1 MVQFSNSV
9 YEGMVREFL
18 SDTFYVANRSNRGK
32 ISTIRSYTEV
42 IVRRILDLPIDRK
55 ITLGDKEIRKE
66 LARVSNN
73 NAVLLRA
80 INIIC
85 DDGGDYTHTQVIETP
100 TDELVQ
106 RNIDCLFDLYA
117 YLLIAY
123 FEKYR
128 FGSNSRVLSAF
139 STLPPIIRY
148 KTLKYLYEKDQENI
162 AIIDKFSLAILK
174 SFNREVAL
182 EWLEENKNM
191 LINISSISKEAKKEY
206 IDKGV
211 GEILQILDRNMYD
224 FCLAKINLVGRSIDK
239 SGKAYEDFEE
249 AIDIYKQN
257 GIISTDS
264 EEEKEFNSIMEF
276 LYLGR
281 KSKNHIPQ

>member
-1 MVQFSNSV
+1 MTQFSNSV
-9 YEGMVREFL
+9 YEEMVREFL

-42 IVRRILDLPIDRK
+42 IVRKILDLPIDRK

-73 NAVLLRA
+73 NSVLLRA

-85 DDGGDYTHTQVIETP
+85 DNGGDYTHTQVIEAP
-100 TDELVQ
+100 KDELVQ

-117 YLLIAY
+117 YLLIEY

-148 KTLKYLYEKDQENI
+148 KTLKYLYKNDQENI
-162 AIIDKFSLAILK
+162 AIIDKLSLAILK
-174 SFNREVAL
+174 SYNMEKAL
-182 EWLEENKNM
+182 RWLEENKS
-191 LINISSISKEAKKEY
+191 LLVNISSISKEAKKEY
-206 IDKGV
+206 IDKGI
-211 GEILQILDRNMYD
+211 GGILQIIDMNMYD
-224 FCLAKINLVGRSIDK
+224 LCLTKINLVGRSIEK
-239 SGKAYEDFEE
+239 NGKAYEDFEE
-249 AIDIYKQN
+249 AVDIYKQE

-264 EEEKEFNSIMEF
+264 AEEKEFNSIMEF